1 MHPQEAHDQAMEE
14 LRKAMETIRHD
25 PFGSVTLTLT
35 KRNGQFEYI
44 DTTLTTKKQLS
55 SGT

>member
-1 MHPQEAHDQAMEE
+1 MHPQEAHDQATEE
-14 LRKAMETIRHD
+14 LRKAMEKIRHD